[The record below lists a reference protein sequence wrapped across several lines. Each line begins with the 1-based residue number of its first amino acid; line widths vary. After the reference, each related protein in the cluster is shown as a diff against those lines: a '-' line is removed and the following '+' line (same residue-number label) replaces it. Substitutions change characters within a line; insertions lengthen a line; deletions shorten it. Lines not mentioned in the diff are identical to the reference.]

1 MAARLCETAQSHNA
15 GGVYIVHEE
24 DIPPAVRAGLSEL
37 RIREEWM
44 MKLSDRVYKWLKW
57 AALYLLPASGTLYFA
72 LASIWG
78 LPYSEQ
84 VVGTITAVDTF
95 LGVLLGISTANYN
108 KCR

>member
-1 MAARLCETAQSHNA
+1 MCQCRSAKSGAILYACSSPAADMAAGLCETAQSHNA
-15 GGVYIVHEE
+15 GGVYIVHKE
-24 DIPPAVRAGLSEL
+24 DIPPAARAGLSGL

-57 AALYLLPASGTLYFA
+57 AALYLLPASGTL
-72 LASIWG
+72 
-78 LPYSEQ
+78 
-84 VVGTITAVDTF
+84 